1 VREAPVEEQMLEMG
15 LLEAEEDTLI
25 L

>member
-15 LLEAEEDTLI
+15 LLEAEEDMQL